1 MGKIEDLQDERRK
14 HEVAI
19 ERIDAVIAEFK
30 AWEER
35 ASALLH
41 GEQQTSLS
49 PMPLIAGAPILSTP
63 EAYAQTPMREFT
75 MAVLAI
81 LDRTDTPL
89 DRSALLAQLEAGGVV
104 VGGADPKST
113 LSARMTRMPDDVVN
127 IRGYGFWRK
136 SRPFP
141 RGEYHPPTDTM
152 APSLHEIREGGLSAP
167 EMSSSE
173 QSEAVGKFGD
183 DE

>member
-1 MGKIEDLQDERRK
+1 MGKIEELQIERRK

-41 GEQQTSLS
+41 GEQTSLS
-49 PMPLIAGAPILSTP
+49 PMPLIARATLLSMP
-63 EAYAQTPMREFT
+63 ELDAQTPMREFT

-89 DRSALLAQLEAGGVV
+89 DRSALLAQLEAGGVI

-141 RGEYHPPTDTM
+141 QGEYHPPTDTTT
-152 APSLHEIREGGLSAP
+152 PSPHEVGEGGISAP
-167 EMSSSE
+167 KMSSSE
-173 QSEAVGKFGD
+173 RGEAVGKFGD